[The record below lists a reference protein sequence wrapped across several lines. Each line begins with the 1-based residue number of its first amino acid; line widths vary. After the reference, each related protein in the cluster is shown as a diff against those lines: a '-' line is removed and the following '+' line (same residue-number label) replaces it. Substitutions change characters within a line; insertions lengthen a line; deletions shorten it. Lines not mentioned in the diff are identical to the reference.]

1 MWEDNTHVFIAS
13 CYSTRGETEYYM
25 HDACDEDGD
34 DGGEND
40 DRRKSLHIRYDLECI
55 MNIHISVFFNVIN
68 SRNY

>member
-1 MWEDNTHVFIAS
+1 VWEDNTHVFIAS

-40 DRRKSLHIRYDLECI
+40 DR
-55 MNIHISVFFNVIN
+55 
-68 SRNY
+68 